1 MASHLRRLMAPFA
14 ALAVTAMVVV
24 IPMPSASA
32 VGEPDPVEQLLN
44 SLQSDPGNGEA
55 SQSDD
60 ATTPGVEL
68 ATKSSPPPAP
78 SSDDD
83 TAGHETA
90 DPAAPDHGRAEIA
103 DVDVDGNDLADV
115 GHNDATV
122 EDDDSTTAADSSIL
136 ALGGQEI
143 AGAHAD
149 SNGTQHDS
157 FEPLAPLTDPVCD
170 DSGNQVCL
178 RVLYADA
185 DATDDG
191 TTSSSSSQS
200 GVADVCLREEPG
212 QTACTVEAGA
222 SNSEGEAQR
231 NQRTGRT
238 TASSESSLADAC
250 AQPGPTGCAVGV
262 DLVRSEGQSDSGNSP
277 GSASRDSYVVAGDLG
292 GEEVGRAEDPQT
304 ISLPP
309 DCPAASL
316 LCIFL
321 NQGETYVGDGIAG
334 HAQEALGV
342 SVLPGNVV
350 NVELGRTDSLVHNDG
365 GEAAAPGADDP
376 NAGPG
381 PEVAG
386 VGSGGPG
393 SPGTGGDVLG
403 AAAGVLP
410 NAGGVWSGLLA
421 IALFAIGA
429 GAFFVAYSRR
439 QVIA

>member
-1 MASHLRRLMAPFA
+1 MVSHLRRVLAPLA

-32 VGEPDPVEQLLN
+32 AVEPDPVEQLLN
-44 SLQSDPGNGEA
+44 SLQSDPATEPA
-55 SQSDD
+55 PTSDD
-60 ATTPGVEL
+60 ASAPGAKL

-90 DPAAPDHGRAEIA
+90 DPVAPDHGRAEIA
-103 DVDVDGNDLADV
+103 DLDVDGNDVADV
-115 GHNDATV
+115 GHNNAAV
-122 EDDDSTTAADSSIL
+122 QDDDSTTADSTIL

-157 FEPLAPLTDPVCD
+157 FEPLAPLTDEVCAG
-170 DSGNQVCL
+170 SGDQVCL

-191 TTSSSSSQS
+191 STSSSSSES
-200 GVADVCLREEPG
+200 GVTDVCLREDPDP
-212 QTACTVEAGA
+212 TAACTVGAGV

-238 TASSESSLADAC
+238 TASSESSPADAC
-250 AQPGPTGCAVGV
+250 VQPGPTACAAGV

-292 GEEVGRAEDPQT
+292 GQQVGRADQPET

-309 DCPAASL
+309 DCRAANL

-334 HAQEALGV
+334 HAQEAVGV
-342 SVLPGNVV
+342 SVLPDNVV
-350 NVELGRTDSLVHNDG
+350 NLELGRTDSLVHNDG
-365 GEAAAPGADDP
+365 GEAGPPTADDP
-376 NAGPG
+376 GEGPG
-381 PEVAG
+381 SDAAG

-393 SPGTGGDVLG
+393 APGSGGDVLG
-403 AAAGVLP
+403 VAGGVLP

>member
-1 MASHLRRLMAPFA
+1 MVSHLRRLMAPLA

-32 VGEPDPVEQLLN
+32 AGEPDPVEQLLN
-44 SLQSDPGNGEA
+44 SLQSDPATEA
-55 SQSDD
+55 APSDD
-60 ATTPGVEL
+60 ASAPGAKL

-83 TAGHETA
+83 TVGHETA
-90 DPAAPDHGRAEIA
+90 EPVAPDHGRAEIA
-103 DVDVDGNDLADV
+103 DLDVDGNDVADV
-115 GHNDATV
+115 GHNNATV
-122 EDDDSTTAADSSIL
+122 QDDDSTTADSTIL

-157 FEPLAPLTDPVCD
+157 FEPLAPLTDEVCD
-170 DSGNQVCL
+170 GSGDKVCL
-178 RVLYADA
+178 EVLYAHA

-191 TTSSSSSQS
+191 TTSSSSSQN
-200 GVADVCLREEPG
+200 GVTNVCLREEAG
-212 QTACTVEAGA
+212 QTGCTVEAGV

-250 AQPGPTGCAVGV
+250 VQRGPTGCAVGV
-262 DLVRSEGQSDSGNSP
+262 DLVRSEGQSDSGSSP

-292 GEEVGRAEDPQT
+292 GQEVGRVEDAQT
-304 ISLPP
+304 ISLPA
-309 DCPAASL
+309 DCPAAKL

-334 HAQEALGV
+334 HAQEAVGV
-342 SVLPGNVV
+342 SVLPDNVV

-365 GEAAAPGADDP
+365 GEAAPPTGADPGAG
-376 NAGPG
+376 AGSD
-381 PEVAG
+381 VAG

-393 SPGTGGDVLG
+393 APGGGGGDVLG

-439 QVIA
+439 QVVA